1 MPVVEKLT
9 STVAISATNP
19 RELQITPEKLENN
32 SSYTITIKGIIDAS
46 TGKTLPDKTIVIK
59 TPYYPMYCTLESL
72 KVVVDTFEIPE
83 QNLLSFIRDASK
95 YADFVSGGEADSTDF
110 AVEEFVR
117 TKAVLDCLVRTF
129 MNRSVEGGNK
139 YKLDTVEYEDST
151 NSAAFKNL
159 IDALKKA
166 LQKWQDAVRGY
177 YNEGRVKPKA
187 TRIGIKSSQNG
198 DVSYTTIDNIL
209 QDFSRTMPQWS

>member
-1 MPVVEKLT
+1 MTAEILT
-9 STVAISATNP
+9 ATMELSPTNP
-19 RELQITPEKLENN
+19 RELQITPQQIQNN
-32 SSYTITIKGIIDAS
+32 SSYTITLKGVIDTA

-59 TPYYPMYCTLESL
+59 TPYSPMYCTLESL
-72 KVVVDTFEIPE
+72 KMVVDTFEIPE

-95 YADFVSGGEADSTDF
+95 YADFVSGGTADSTDF

-117 TKAVLDCLVRTF
+117 TKSVLDCLVRTF
-129 MNRSVEGGNK
+129 MNRTLDGGNK
-139 YKLDTVEYEDST
+139 YKLDTVEYEDSV
-151 NSAAFKNL
+151 NSASFKNL

-187 TRIGIKSSQNG
+187 TRIGIKSSQNS
-198 DVSYTTIDNIL
+198 DVSFTTVDSIL
-209 QDFSRTMPQWS
+209 QDYTRNMPQWS

>member
-1 MPVVEKLT
+1 MPIVEKLT
-9 STVAISATNP
+9 STVVISATNP
-19 RELQITPEKLENN
+19 KELQITPEKLENN

-59 TPYYPMYCTLESL
+59 TPYSPMYCTLESL
-72 KVVVDTFEIPE
+72 KMVVDTFEIPE

-129 MNRSVEGGNK
+129 MNRSVEGGNR

-151 NSAAFKNL
+151 NSVAFKSL

-198 DVSYTTIDNIL
+198 DVSYTTVDTLL
-209 QDFSRTMPQWS
+209 QDFSRSMPQWS

>member
-1 MPVVEKLT
+1 MPIVEKLT
-9 STVAISATNP
+9 STVVISATNP
-19 RELQITPEKLENN
+19 KELQITPEKLENN

-59 TPYYPMYCTLESL
+59 TPYSPMYCTLESL
-72 KVVVDTFEIPE
+72 KMVVDTFEIPE

-129 MNRSVEGGNK
+129 MNRSVEGGNR

-151 NSAAFKNL
+151 NSVAFKSL

-187 TRIGIKSSQNG
+187 TRIGIKSSQNS
-198 DVSYTTIDNIL
+198 DVSYTTVDTLL
-209 QDFSRTMPQWS
+209 QDFSRSMPQWS